1 MTGPTR
7 ELSDATIEWARDV
20 AHNFAVIWVEA
31 YLEAR
36 KVAMSK
42 GLPETPVLN
51 CAQQVA
57 DEVFNRYMQRL
68 EDGEI
73 S

>member
-1 MTGPTR
+1 MTSTTR
-7 ELSDATIEWARDV
+7 ELSDATIEWARGV
-20 AHNFAVIWVEA
+20 AHNFAVIWVAA
-31 YLEAR
+31 YLEAQN
-36 KVAMSK
+36 VTMSR
-42 GLPETPVLN
+42 GLPEGPVLN